1 MGYVLLGALLLG
13 ILLFVIGWLV
23 VVVNGFQRHPVTGLV
38 ALIPGLNI
46 LTLPSL
52 WHRVS
57 GWVITGFVGLLLAAG
72 AWLGG
77 ADTHLYKQA
86 QSLGM
91 NVTPPPAEAE
101 ASTNAEASPQ
111 SVTHTIDIPAEARSK
126 SAESAASQ
134 VATEPL
140 TLPPAGTKPTEA
152 TNPPAQAATVTAAPQ
167 VAPTPTTP
175 APPIAP
181 DKALPASAL
190 YHIVFKSIATNK
202 LTDTEGKYVRIVQTD
217 GSHHE
222 GKVHTANAGEILLE
236 ERMNGG
242 SVTRTIKLN
251 DIREASVMSSK
262 QGEE

>member
-23 VVVNGFQRHPVTGLV
+23 VVVNGFQRHPVTGLF

-57 GWVITGFVGLLLAAG
+57 GWVITGFVGLLLAVG

-77 ADTHLYKQA
+77 ADAHLYKQA

-91 NVTPPPAEAE
+91 NVTPPPAEPE
-101 ASTNAEASPQ
+101 ATTTAEASPQ
-111 SVTHTIDIPAEARSK
+111 SVTHTIEIPAEARSK
-126 SAESAASQ
+126 PAETAAAQ
-134 VATEPL
+134 PATEPL
-140 TLPPAGTKPTEA
+140 TLPPAGAKPTATEA
-152 TNPPAQAATVTAAPQ
+152 PVQAAAPAEAPQ
-167 VAPTPTTP
+167 AAPTPTTP

-181 DKALPASAL
+181 EKELPANAL
-190 YHIVFKSIATNK
+190 YHIVFKSIAVNK
-202 LTDTEGKYVRIVQTD
+202 LADTSGQYVRIVQKD

-222 GKVHTANAGEILLE
+222 GKVHTATAGEIMLE
-236 ERMNGG
+236 ERMNSG